1 MILIRYLEIMY
12 GHCLELCCWIFE
24 ILNGF
29 KIWGGGGGVDLH
41 FDITPGKVA

>member
-1 MILIRYLEIMY
+1 MY

-29 KIWGGGGGVDLH
+29 KIWGGGGDLD